1 MVINAVCP
9 HCKRVYP
16 VDEQYA
22 GQTFTCETCG
32 NPFTVPVPG
41 VVQPVRPVPAILTN
55 QNFAAP
61 AEISRSRRLAARIS
75 FVLCGILYVGTF
87 CCVGSGV
94 AILVLPNAAPPGF
107 PPGLISAFCIGLGA
121 FSAIVAT
128 VYLVCGINIRRGGFV
143 SAIIALVVAC
153 IHELLI
159 LVMIISGL
167 VQMAVGAR
175 AAAASPGELAF
186 GLIFY
191 GIFLLALGQLIFYL
205 IKILREPRA

>member
-22 GQTFTCETCG
+22 GQTFSCETCG

-41 VVQPVRPVPAILTN
+41 VVPSVATISAN
-55 QNFAAP
+55 ENFAAP
-61 AEISRSRRLAARIS
+61 GEISRNRRFAARIC
-75 FVLCGILYVGTF
+75 FVLCGLLYVGMF
-87 CCVGSGV
+87 CCVFSGV
-94 AILVLPNAAPPGF
+94 AVLLLPNAVPPGF
-107 PPGLISAFCIGLGA
+107 PPGLISAFCIGLGV

-128 VYLVCGINIRRGGFV
+128 VYLVCGIKIRRGGLV
-143 SAIIALVVAC
+143 SPIVALVIAC

-159 LVMIISGL
+159 LLMIISGL
-167 VQMAVGAR
+167 VQMAVGVPN
-175 AAAASPGELAF
+175 AAAGPGELTF

-191 GIFLLALGQLIFYL
+191 GIFLLALAQLIFYL